1 MQDGKIHP
9 MAGTE
14 DLALPDPGR
23 VASKAG
29 RPRKMGTE
37 RISRVVEEVVMPGLH
52 EHLVMVNVGRP
63 YRLEERL
70 DGRVYRTSGVRGD
83 VAVIPAGTPAEFRS
97 LSAERQTVES
107 LAISLEP
114 AFVSRVAEE
123 ADVDPD
129 GVELIGTLGGR
140 DPEIERIA
148 ASLLSEIED
157 NGPFGDLYADSLANL
172 LAVHLL
178 RNHSSLGLR
187 RDHRTRPGTG
197 LPAAALRRV
206 TDHVEENLAQGL
218 TLDEIS
224 AVAHMSPFHFSR
236 LFKASTGLSPHRY
249 VVARR
254 VERAK
259 ELLTKSGLPLHE
271 VARLVGF
278 TDQSHLAKHF
288 RRQLGVTP
296 KRFRLTSA

>member
-1 MQDGKIHP
+1 

-23 VASKAG
+23 TAADAG
-29 RPRKMGTE
+29 RPRKIGAE
-37 RISRVVEEVVMPGLH
+37 RISRVVEEVVLPGLP
-52 EHLVMVNVGRP
+52 EHLVMVNLGRP

-83 VAVIPAGTPAEFRS
+83 VALVPAGTPVEFRA
-97 LSAERQTVES
+97 LSPEGQKVES
-107 LAISLEP
+107 LAISLAP
-114 AFVSRVAEE
+114 AFVRRVAEE
-123 ADVDPD
+123 ANVDPD

-157 NGPFGDLYADSLANL
+157 SSPFSDLYTDSLANL

-178 RNHSSLGLR
+178 RDHSSLGLR
-187 RDHRTRPGTG
+187 RDHRTGVEAG

-206 TDHVEENLAQGL
+206 TDYVEENLAEGL
-218 TLDEIS
+218 TLAEIS

-236 LFKASTGLSPHRY
+236 LFKTSTGLSPHRY
-249 VVARR
+249 VVDRR

-259 ELLTKSGLPLHE
+259 SLLHKTGLPLYE
-271 VARLVGF
+271 VARLAGF

-288 RRQLGVTP
+288 RRQLGVSP
-296 KRFRLTSA
+296 RRFRMTSA

>member
-1 MQDGKIHP
+1 
-9 MAGTE
+9 MARTE
-14 DLALPDPGR
+14 DLAPQDPRR
-23 VASKAG
+23 VAADVE
-29 RPRKMGTE
+29 PLRKIGAE
-37 RISRVVEEVVMPGLH
+37 RISRVVEEVVMPGLP
-52 EHLVMVNVGRP
+52 EHLVMVNLGRP

-83 VAVIPAGTPAEFRS
+83 VALVPAGTPVEFRS
-97 LSAERQTVES
+97 PSPEGQKVES
-107 LAISLEP
+107 LAISLAP
-114 AFVSRVAEE
+114 AFVRRVAEE
-123 ADVDPD
+123 AEVDPD

-148 ASLLSEIED
+148 ASLLSELED
-157 NGPFGDLYADSLANL
+157 SSPFGGLYADSLANL

-178 RNHSSLGLR
+178 RDHSSLGFR
-187 RDHRTRPGTG
+187 RDHRTGAGAG

-206 TDHVEENLAQGL
+206 TDYVEENLAEGL
-218 TLDEIS
+218 TLAEIS

-249 VVARR
+249 VVDRR

-259 ELLTKSGLPLHE
+259 SLLQKTGLPLHE
-271 VARLVGF
+271 VARLAGF

-296 KRFRLTSA
+296 RRFRLTSA

>member
-1 MQDGKIHP
+1 
-9 MAGTE
+9 MARTGN
-14 DLALPDPGR
+14 LALPDPGR
-23 VASKAG
+23 TAADAG
-29 RPRKMGTE
+29 RPRKIGAE
-37 RISRVVEEVVMPGLH
+37 RISRVVEEVVMPGLP
-52 EHLVMVNVGRP
+52 EHLVMVNLGRP

-83 VAVIPAGTPAEFRS
+83 VALVPAGTPVEFRS
-97 LSAERQTVES
+97 PSPEGQRVES
-107 LAISLEP
+107 LAISLAP
-114 AFVSRVAEE
+114 AFVRRVAGE
-123 ADVDPD
+123 AEVDPD

-148 ASLLSEIED
+148 ASLLSELED
-157 NGPFGDLYADSLANL
+157 SSPFGDLYADSLANL

-178 RNHSSLGLR
+178 RDHSSLGFR
-187 RDHRTRPGTG
+187 RDHRTGAGAG
-197 LPAAALRRV
+197 LQAAALRRV
-206 TDHVEENLAQGL
+206 TDYVEENLAAGL
-218 TLDEIS
+218 TLAEIS

-249 VVARR
+249 VVDRR

-259 ELLTKSGLPLHE
+259 SLLQKTGLPLHE
-271 VARLVGF
+271 VARLAGF

-296 KRFRLTSA
+296 RRFRLTSA

>member
-1 MQDGKIHP
+1 MP
-9 MAGTE
+9 GTE
-14 DLALPDPGR
+14 DLAPQDLRRAAPDVEP
-23 VASKAG
+23 
-29 RPRKMGTE
+29 PRKIGAE
-37 RISRVVEEVVMPGLH
+37 RIGQVVEEVMMPGLP

-70 DGRVYRTSGVRGD
+70 GGRVYRTFGVKGD
-83 VAVIPAGTPAEFRS
+83 VAIIPAGTPTEFRS
-97 LSAERQTVES
+97 LSPEGQTVES
-107 LAISLEP
+107 LAINLDP
-114 AFVSRVAEE
+114 DFVRRVAAE
-123 ADVDPD
+123 ADLDPD
-129 GVELIGTLGGR
+129 RMELIGTLGGR
-140 DPEIERIA
+140 DPGLERIG
-148 ASLLSEIED
+148 ASLLPETGGD
-157 NGPFGDLYADSLANL
+157 DPFGALHADSMATL

-178 RNHSSLGLR
+178 RHHSSLGR
-187 RDHRTRPGTG
+187 HRVREADSRGR

-206 TDHVEENLAQGL
+206 TDYVEENLAQSL

-249 VVARR
+249 VVGRR

-259 ELLTKSGLPLHE
+259 GLLTKTGLPLHE
-271 VARLVGF
+271 VARLAGF

-296 KRFRLTSA
+296 RRFRTISA

>member
-1 MQDGKIHP
+1 

-23 VASKAG
+23 TAADAG
-29 RPRKMGTE
+29 RPRKIGAE
-37 RISRVVEEVVMPGLH
+37 RISRVVEEVVMPGLP
-52 EHLVMVNVGRP
+52 EHLVMVNLGRP

-70 DGRVYRTSGVRGD
+70 DGRLYRTSGVRGD
-83 VAVIPAGTPAEFRS
+83 VALVPAGTPVEFRS
-97 LSAERQTVES
+97 LSPEGQKVEN
-107 LAISLEP
+107 LAISLAP
-114 AFVSRVAEE
+114 AFVRRVAEE

-157 NGPFGDLYADSLANL
+157 SNPFGDLYTDSLANL

-178 RNHSSLGLR
+178 RDHSSLGLR
-187 RDHRTRPGTG
+187 RDHRTGAQAG

-206 TDHVEENLAQGL
+206 TDYVEENLAEGL
-218 TLDEIS
+218 TLAEIS

-236 LFKASTGLSPHRY
+236 LFKASTGLSPHRF
-249 VVARR
+249 VVDRR

-259 ELLTKSGLPLHE
+259 SLLHKTGLPLHE
-271 VARLVGF
+271 VARLAGF

-296 KRFRLTSA
+296 RRFRLTSA